1 MQKLEKYGEISSLT
15 TTKKEDKYASYNG
28 DVSDARNASSN
39 FEKESTFSSGIT
51 NAKNAG
57 LSSEKAIEYNLSRY
71 GIDKNTFL
79 K

>member
-1 MQKLEKYGEISSLT
+1 MQKLEKYGELSSLT
-15 TTKKEDKYASYNG
+15 TTKKKDKYASYRG
-28 DVSDARNASSN
+28 DVSDARNTPSN
-39 FEKESTFSSGIT
+39 FIKESIFSGGIA

-57 LSSEKAIEYNLSRY
+57 LSSEKAIEYNLNRY